1 MSTCRPKSFSVD
13 LKLDLQFWPKFT
25 HQKCFSTLKKST
37 LHVLHK
43 ISGIVM
49 WTQNIVCTSRQILAQ
64 IGVCKK
70 NHFEKIMIIFA
81 KEPRVKIGFL
91 KVYRMCP
98 IYWCV
103 FNLVASSYWQTNIRD
118 LKAENIILILEK
130 SSTTSST
137 TSTATRSRHCYFI
150 CLFSFSF
157 VFLFMIL
164 KTKNTTGP

>member
-1 MSTCRPKSFSVD
+1 MLFD
-13 LKLDLQFWPKFT
+13 
-25 HQKCFSTLKKST
+25 LKKST

-49 WTQNIVCTSRQILAQ
+49 WTQNIVCTSHQILAQ

-70 NHFEKIMIIFA
+70 NHFEKNNDNFA
-81 KEPRVKIGFL
+81 KEPKLKIGFL

-157 VFLFMIL
+157 VFSLWFWKQRIL
-164 KTKNTTGP
+164 QALSSFFLQ